1 MLVLSLFL
9 LTSVCVL
16 ASFSG
21 LALQKI
27 SFIGQLTQLKTDHK
41 IVLIKY

>member
-16 ASFSG
+16 ASFSV

-27 SFIGQLTQLKTDHK
+27 SFIGQLKTDHK
-41 IVLIKY
+41 IVLIK